1 MGIDLRGRAQFG
13 EAHGVEQLVAQSF
26 LPLVRSDHK
35 SRGGRCPSLY
45 ASFAKA
51 EAEARY

>member
-35 SRGGRCPSLY
+35 SRTGRCPAFY
-45 ASFAKA
+45 ASLA
-51 EAEARY
+51 EAVAERY